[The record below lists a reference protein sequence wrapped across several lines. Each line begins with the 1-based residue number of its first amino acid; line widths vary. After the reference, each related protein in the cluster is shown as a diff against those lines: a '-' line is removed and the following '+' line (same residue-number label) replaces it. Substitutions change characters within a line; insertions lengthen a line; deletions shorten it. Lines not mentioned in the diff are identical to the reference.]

1 MVKVCGGSSEEA
13 ERELQKMERL
23 NRWTD
28 GTLYVRVMTSDNY
41 MTHPPSN
48 RAVLVAVGRKVSVIG
63 LHKVSYYI
71 FIRKLY
77 VTSFDIND
85 AILK

>member
-1 MVKVCGGSSEEA
+1 MWRIIRGREGTSE
-13 ERELQKMERL
+13 
-23 NRWTD
+23 D
-28 GTLYVRVMTSDNY
+28 GEIEQMDGWHILYVRVMTSDNY

-48 RAVLVAVGRKVSVIG
+48 RAVLVAVGTKVSVIG

>member
-1 MVKVCGGSSEEA
+1 MVKVCGGSSEA
-13 ERELQKMERL
+13 ERELQRL

-28 GTLYVRVMTSDNY
+28 GMYMTSDNY

-77 VTSFDIND
+77 VTSFNIND

>member
-1 MVKVCGGSSEEA
+1 
-13 ERELQKMERL
+13 
-23 NRWTD
+23 
-28 GTLYVRVMTSDNY
+28 MTSDNY
-41 MTHPPSN
+41 MTHILPPTEQCLWQLAEN
-48 RAVLVAVGRKVSVIG
+48 RKVSVIG